1 MATILII
8 AALAGLIATS
18 RMVPTPE
25 EVRASFKQGQKF
37 YASED
42 YEQAIETFEEIN
54 GIESSWLATEE
65 ITEEIGEIL
74 APIKEIALYQTGNS
88 YFKQGEET
96 QFKSRRAREP
106 KLKEELGAAANEE
119 FLKASDFFRR
129 SESTSSTPKL
139 RALARNR
146 LVSTLYESGDF
157 DGVGKEGQV
166 FEDRYPNS
174 PWLVNV
180 LYNVGWA
187 YFDTERYPECIEVY
201 QRLIRHFPKGFQAD
215 RSLFQIAEAYYRQ
228 ENYEEAIP
236 WYRDVVDRQGVE
248 QMTERQLLRMR
259 REKLAGLV
267 DETAIE
273 LAAKAQIKIGDSYS
287 KLGNIDEALTAFEKV
302 IIAFSQEQRLVSEAY
317 IRLADMYYQNG
328 DYEGAVA
335 TYHRAIDSSNSR
347 YFQAGMQSLLAE
359 HYYKTE
365 DFPNAIAEYK
375 LYLDAYADVASAA
388 GLSAS
393 WAQYKVARAH
403 FELAD
408 RHREASRVDSAKIE
422 YERSIDGYHT
432 IETSYPE
439 AEIALAATK
448 FNVALCYQMLG
459 LMDVAGGTDEALK
472 IYSLIVKENV
482 IPDYVRSSL
491 LQKARILYQDGEF
504 AGALSAYEKILADFP
519 EARERHAA
527 QFEMALC
534 HRDLGRIDTAIGI
547 FQEIDSESGLLPKA
561 MLEASRL
568 LSEAQDFEAALA
580 ALDKGLKSTTDARER
595 ARFHYMKGRTLIEI
609 EEFGQAVDALAQAS
623 SLTDEDEVR
632 SGATY
637 GRGVCLLKLKRYAEA
652 VADLEP
658 LLQSD
663 NEDLVKSARRMI
675 GLANLEMGREREA
688 IEDYTAL
695 VQSSSDP
702 LERVENMIVL
712 SELYYS
718 LENFAKVEEICRD
731 IIAMDFPD
739 EKTELPY
746 FLKEKAYFLL
756 GDTYNQ
762 RNDINSLIAT
772 YKEAV
777 ARYPNSYYS
786 GDMNFALGQVLFER
800 EDLVE
805 TVDVFTTYLEG
816 FPRHPNRP
824 YGLYYMGYAL
834 FNLTRFEGAA
844 ETFGDLA
851 EGYPDSELAPDALF
865 RAGEARYNLG
875 QFEGA
880 LGYYETLLETAP
892 DADLADDASYN
903 LAWALLNLERDSD
916 AMVAFDKM
924 AVDYPKS
931 PLAPNA
937 QFTVGDFLYNE
948 EKYKD
953 AIRAYEEVARRFPSS
968 DVATRVP
975 ALLDDL
981 NEVVAYTEYADA
993 EAVFASALETD
1004 DKTKFREAIGSFT
1017 EIAQKYPKTESAI
1030 GALSN
1035 MGVCY
1040 ESLGEWKKAVAVYDQ
1055 VLERFSEEDGQREE
1069 AYRFAQMHKN
1079 WIVSTR
1085 L

>member
-8 AALAGLIATS
+8 AALAGLIAGS
-18 RMVPTPE
+18 QMVPTPE

-54 GIESSWLATEE
+54 GIESSLLATED
-65 ITEEIGEIL
+65 ITEEIGEIE

-88 YFKQGEET
+88 YFKQGGET

-106 KLKEELGAAANEE
+106 KLKAELAAEANED
-119 FLKASDFFRR
+119 FLKAANYFRR
-129 SESTSSTPKL
+129 SEVTSSTPKL
-139 RALARNR
+139 KALARNR
-146 LVSTLYESGDF
+146 LISTLYESGDF
-157 DGVGKEGQV
+157 DGVGKEGQA
-166 FEDRYPNS
+166 FEERYPKS

-187 YFDTERYPECIEVY
+187 YFDTERYPECIKVY
-201 QRLIRHFPKGFQAD
+201 QRLIRHFPQGFQAD

-236 WYRDVVDRQGVE
+236 WYRDVVDRQGIE

-267 DETAIE
+267 DETALE
-273 LAAKAQIKIGDSYS
+273 LAAKAQIKIGDSHS
-287 KLGNIDEALTAFEKV
+287 RLGNIEEALTAFEKV
-302 IIAFSQEQRLVSEAY
+302 IVAFSQEQRLVSEAY

-328 DYEGAVA
+328 DYDGAVA
-335 TYHRAIDSSNSR
+335 TYQRAIDSSNSR
-347 YFQAGMQSLLAE
+347 YFQAAMQSLLAE
-359 HYYKTE
+359 HFYKTE

-388 GLSAS
+388 GLSPS

-408 RHREASRVDSAKIE
+408 RHREATRTDSAMIE
-422 YERSIDGYHT
+422 YERAIDGYRV

-439 AEIALAATK
+439 SELAQAATK
-448 FNVALCYQMLG
+448 FNVALCFQMLG
-459 LMDVAGGTDEALK
+459 LMEVEGGTEEALK
-472 IYSLIVKENV
+472 IYTLIVKENLV
-482 IPDYVRSSL
+482 PDYVRSSL
-491 LQKARILYQDGEF
+491 LQKARILYQGGEF
-504 AGALSAYEKILADFP
+504 AGALSAYETIMADFP
-519 EARERHAA
+519 DARERHAA
-527 QFEMALC
+527 KFEMALC
-534 HRDLGRIDTAIGI
+534 HRDLGRADAAIGI
-547 FQEIDSESGLLPKA
+547 FQEIEAESGLLPKA

-609 EEFGQAVDALAQAS
+609 EDFEQAVDALAQAAS
-623 SLTDEDEVR
+623 TTDEDDVR
-632 SGATY
+632 SGAIY
-637 GRGVCLLKLKRYAEA
+637 GRGVSMLKLKRYAEA
-652 VADLEP
+652 VSDLER
-658 LLQSD
+658 LLEVD
-663 NEDLVKSARRMI
+663 NEDLVNSARRMI

-695 VQSSSDP
+695 VQSSTDP
-702 LERVENMIVL
+702 RERVDNMIVL

-718 LENFAKVEEICRD
+718 LENFAKVEEICRQ
-731 IIAMDFPD
+731 IVAMDFPD
-739 EKTELPY
+739 VKTELPY

-756 GDTYNQ
+756 GDTFNQ
-762 RNDINSLIAT
+762 RNDFNSLIAI
-772 YKEAV
+772 YREAV
-777 ARYPNSYYS
+777 AQYPNSYYS
-786 GDMNFALGQVLFER
+786 ADMNFALGQVLFEK

-805 TVDVFTTYLEG
+805 TVDVFKTYLEG
-816 FPRHPNRP
+816 FPRHPNRS
-824 YGLYYMGYAL
+824 YGMYYMGYAL

-844 ETFGDLA
+844 DMFGDLA

-880 LGYYETLLETAP
+880 LGYYKTLLDKAP

-903 LAWALLNLERDSD
+903 LAWALLNLKRDSD
-916 AMVAFDKM
+916 AMVAFEKM
-924 AVDYPKS
+924 AADYPKS
-931 PLAPNA
+931 PLAANA

-948 EKYKD
+948 ERYEE
-953 AIRAYEEVARRFPSS
+953 AIRVYEEVARRFPASA
-968 DVATRVP
+968 VANRVP

-981 NEVVAYTEYADA
+981 NEVVAYNEYAEA
-993 EAVFASALETD
+993 EAIFASALETE
-1004 DKTKFREAIGSFT
+1004 DKTKFREAITGFT

-1040 ESLGEWKKAVAVYDQ
+1040 ESLGEWKKAVEVYDQ
-1055 VLERFSEEDGQREE
+1055 VLGRFSEEEGKREE
-1069 AYRFAQMHKN
+1069 AYRFAQMHKD
-1079 WIVSTR
+1079 WIVSSH

>member
-8 AALAGLIATS
+8 ATLTGLILGS

-25 EVRASFKQGQKF
+25 EIRASFKQGQKF

-54 GIESSWLATEE
+54 SIESSLLSTDE
-65 ITEEIGEIL
+65 ITEEIGEIQ

-88 YFKQGEET
+88 YYKQGEET

-106 KLKEELGAAANEE
+106 KLKEELAVAAKEDFE
-119 FLKASDFFRR
+119 KAAEFFRR
-129 SESTSSTPKL
+129 SEATSATAKL
-139 RALARNR
+139 KALARNR
-146 LVSTLYESGDF
+146 LVTTLYESEDF
-157 DGVGKEGQV
+157 DGVAKEGQI
-166 FEDRYPNS
+166 FQDRYPNS

-187 YFDTERYPECIEVY
+187 DFDNERYPECIEVY
-201 QRLIRHFPKGFQAD
+201 QRLIRHFPQGFQAD
-215 RSLFQIAEAYYRQ
+215 RSLFQIAEAYYKQ
-228 ENYEEAIP
+228 EKYEEAIP
-236 WYRDVVDRQGVE
+236 WYRDVVDRQGIE
-248 QMTERQLLRMR
+248 QMSERDLLRMR

-267 DETAIE
+267 DETALE

-287 KLGNIDEALTAFEKV
+287 KLGKINEALEAFEKV

-328 DYEGAVA
+328 DFDGAVA
-335 TYHRAIDSSNSR
+335 TYQRAIDSSNNR

-365 DFPNAIAEYK
+365 DFPNAIAEYE

-403 FELAD
+403 FEIAD
-408 RHREASRVDSAKIE
+408 RHREASRVDSGKIE
-422 YERSIDGYHT
+422 YDLAIAGYRD
-432 IETSYPE
+432 IESNYPE
-439 AEIALAATK
+439 SELALAATK
-448 FNVALCYQMLG
+448 FNVALCFQMMG
-459 LMDVAGGTDEALK
+459 LMEVEGGTEEALK
-472 IYSLIVKENV
+472 IYTLIVGENMV
-482 IPDYVRSSL
+482 PDYVRSSL
-491 LQKARILYQDGEF
+491 LQKARILYQGGDFE
-504 AGALSAYEKILADFP
+504 GALSAYEKILADFP
-519 EARERHAA
+519 DAPERHAA
-527 QFEMALC
+527 KFEEALC
-534 HRDLGRIDTAIGI
+534 HRDLGRVDTAIGI
-547 FQEIDSESGLLPKA
+547 FQEIDAASGLLPKA

-568 LSEAQDFEAALA
+568 LSEAQDYQGSLA
-580 ALDKGLKSTTDARER
+580 SLDKGLNNTTDPRER

-609 EEFGQAVDALAQAS
+609 EDFEQAVDALAQAAAT
-623 SLTDEDEVR
+623 TDEDEVR
-632 SGATY
+632 SGAVY
-637 GRGVCLLKLKRYAEA
+637 GRGVSLLKLKRYAEA

-658 LLQSD
+658 LLESE
-663 NEDLVKSARRMI
+663 NEDLATSARRMI
-675 GLANLEMGREREA
+675 GLANLELGREKEA

-695 VQSSSDP
+695 VASSVDP
-702 LERVENMIVL
+702 RERVENMIVL

-718 LENFAKVEEICRD
+718 LEDFAKVEEICREV
-731 IIAMDFPD
+731 IAMDFLD
-739 EKTELPY
+739 EKTEQPY

-756 GDTYNQ
+756 GDTFSQ
-762 RNDINSLIAT
+762 RNDTNSLIAT
-772 YKEAV
+772 YKEAIR
-777 ARYPNSYYS
+777 RYPNSYYS
-786 GDMNFALGQVLFER
+786 ADINFALGQVLFEKD
-800 EDLVE
+800 DLVQ
-805 TVDVFTTYLEG
+805 TVDVFTTYLDG

-824 YGLYYMGYAL
+824 YGMYYMGYAL

-851 EGYPDSELAPDALF
+851 GNYPDSELAPDALF

-880 LGYYETLLETAP
+880 MGFYATLLAQSPEV
-892 DADLADDASYN
+892 DLADDASYN
-903 LAWALLNLERDSD
+903 LAWALLNLDRD
-916 AMVAFDKM
+916 AEALAAFEKM
-924 AVDYPKS
+924 AMDYPSS

-948 EKYKD
+948 ERYKE
-953 AIRAYEEVARRFPSS
+953 AIRAYEDVRRRFPGSE
-968 DVATRVP
+968 VASRVP

-981 NEVVAYTEYADA
+981 NEVVAYTEYAVA
-993 EAVFASALETD
+993 EAVFAKALETT
-1004 DKTKFREAIGSFT
+1004 DKAKFRQAIDGFT
-1017 EIAQKYPKTESAI
+1017 EIAQKYPNTESAV

-1040 ESLGEWKKAVAVYDQ
+1040 ESLGEWKKAVEVYDQ
-1055 VLERFSEEDGQREE
+1055 VLGRFTEEEGEREE
-1069 AYRFAQMHKN
+1069 AYRFARMHKE
-1079 WIVSTR
+1079 WIVTSR

>member
-8 AALAGLIATS
+8 AALAGLMAGS

-42 YEQAIETFEEIN
+42 YEQAIEMFEEIT
-54 GIESSWLATEE
+54 GIESSLLATEE
-65 ITEEIGEIL
+65 ITEEIGEIK

-88 YFKQGEET
+88 YFKQGGET

-106 KLKEELGAAANEE
+106 KLKEELATEANED
-119 FLKASDFFRR
+119 FLKAANFFSR
-129 SESTSSTPKL
+129 SEATSTTPKL
-139 RALARNR
+139 KALARNR

-166 FEDRYPNS
+166 FEERYPGS

-201 QRLIRHFPKGFQAD
+201 QRLIRHFPQGFQAD
-215 RSLFQIAEAYYRQ
+215 RSLFQIAEAYYKQ
-228 ENYEEAIP
+228 EDYEAAIP
-236 WYRDVVDRQGVE
+236 WYRDVVDGQGIE

-267 DETAIE
+267 DETALE
-273 LAAKAQIKIGDSYS
+273 LAAKAQIKIGDSHS
-287 KLGNIDEALTAFEKV
+287 RLGNIDEALTAFEKV
-302 IIAFSQEQRLVSEAY
+302 IVAFSQEQQLVSEAY

-328 DYEGAVA
+328 DYDGAVA
-335 TYHRAIDSSNSR
+335 TYQRAIDSSNNR

-359 HYYKTE
+359 HFYKTE

-408 RHREASRVDSAKIE
+408 RHREASRTDSARIE
-422 YERSIDGYHT
+422 YERAIDGYRI
-432 IETSYPE
+432 IETNYPE
-439 AEIALAATK
+439 SELALAATK
-448 FNVALCYQMLG
+448 FNVALCFQMLG
-459 LMDVAGGTDEALK
+459 LAEVEGGTDKALK
-472 IYSLIVKENV
+472 IYTRIVEENLV
-482 IPDYVRSSL
+482 SDYVRSSL
-491 LQKARILYQDGEF
+491 LQKARILYQGGEF
-504 AGALSAYEKILADFP
+504 AQALSAYERIMADFP

-527 QFEMALC
+527 KFEMALC
-534 HRDLGRIDTAIGI
+534 HRDLGRFDTAIGI
-547 FQEIDSESGLLPKA
+547 FQEIEPTSGLLPKA

-568 LSEAQDFEAALA
+568 LSEAQDFEASLA
-580 ALDKGLKSTTDARER
+580 ALDKGLKNTKDARER

-609 EEFGQAVDALAQAS
+609 EDFEQAVDALALAAS
-623 SLTDEDEVR
+623 TTDEDDVR
-632 SGATY
+632 SGAIY
-637 GRGVCLLKLKRYAEA
+637 GRGVSLLKLKRYAEA
-652 VADLEP
+652 VAGLEP
-658 LLQSD
+658 LLESD
-663 NEDLVKSARRMI
+663 NQDLVTSTRRMI

-695 VQSSSDP
+695 VRSSATP
-702 LERVENMIVL
+702 RERVENMIVL
-712 SELYYS
+712 SELYYG
-718 LENFAKVEEICRD
+718 LENFTKVEEICRE
-731 IIAMDFPD
+731 IIAMDFLD
-739 EKTELPY
+739 EKTGQPY

-756 GDTYNQ
+756 GDTFNQ
-762 RNDINSLIAT
+762 RNDINSLIAI
-772 YKEAV
+772 YREAV
-777 ARYPNSYYS
+777 AQYPNSYYS
-786 GDMNFALGQVLFER
+786 ADMNFALGQVLFEK

-875 QFEGA
+875 QFQGA
-880 LGYYETLLETAP
+880 LGYYETLLENAP

-903 LAWALLNLERDSD
+903 LAWALLNLERDND
-916 AMVAFDKM
+916 AMVAFEKM
-924 AVDYPKS
+924 AADYPKS

-948 EKYKD
+948 ERYKE
-953 AIRAYEEVARRFPSS
+953 AIRAYEDVARRFPSS

-981 NEVVAYTEYADA
+981 NEVVAYTEYAEA
-993 EAVFASALETD
+993 EAIFASALESD
-1004 DKTKFREAIGSFT
+1004 DKAKFRQAIDGFT

-1040 ESLGEWKKAVAVYDQ
+1040 ESLGQWKKAVEVYDL
-1055 VLERFSEEDGQREE
+1055 VLGRFSEEEGQREE
-1069 AYRFAQMHKN
+1069 AYRFAQMHKD
-1079 WIVSTR
+1079 WIVSSH